1 VDQNLIVISKAEEIR
16 SSFLDSYTL
25 LGYEVK
31 VFDDILEVIR
41 DLNFLEPDHVV
52 MDIDELARKWK
63 VVASGLKLAQKKIT
77 IILLVSA
84 MSLEQAN
91 EALLLGVS
99 GIIIKPFL
107 REFHLKRVYDIIH
120 RKLRAE
126 GKRIYPRFYAGNL
139 FEGALIARNPLNEQL
154 HVFELINVC
163 EIGAAVRTRDLA
175 AFPELQPG
183 YVLEDGVLRIDNQ
196 EFQMRCQVVFR
207 QQGLIGVGFRRI
219 KKGKANFLRF
229 IQKLS
234 LKAFDISGI
243 KGKW

>member
-1 VDQNLIVISKAEEIR
+1 MDQNLIVISNSEEIR
-16 SSFLDSYTL
+16 KAFLDSYSL
-25 LGYEVK
+25 LGYEVR
-31 VFDDILEVIR
+31 VFEDILEVIR

-52 MDIDELARKWK
+52 MDIDALARKWK
-63 VVASGLKLAQKKIT
+63 VVAAGLRGAQKKIT
-77 IILLVSA
+77 IILLVSS

-120 RKLRAE
+120 RKLRAA
-126 GKRIYPRFYAGNL
+126 GKRVYPRYYTGTV
-139 FEGALIARNPLNEQL
+139 FEGALTARNPETEQL
-154 HVFELINVC
+154 HVFELVNVS
-163 EIGAAVRTRDLA
+163 EIGAAVRTRDLTA
-175 AFPELQPG
+175 APELQPG
-183 YVLEDGVLRIDNQ
+183 FMLEDTILRIDNQ
-196 EFQMRCQVVFR
+196 EFQMSAQVVFR

-219 KKGKANFLRF
+219 RKGKANFLRI

-234 LKAFDISGI
+234 LKAFGISGI